1 MFLIFRLCI
10 TVYIIKYTYILYYF
24 LNNPFRTISP
34 NFNMNEI
41 NEINKITQITL
52 SQQYKNIMNKD
63 TTVP

>member
-41 NEINKITQITL
+41 NKITQITL
-52 SQQYKNIMNKD
+52 SQQYKNIINKD

>member
-10 TVYIIKYTYILYYF
+10 NVYIIKYTYILYYF

-41 NEINKITQITL
+41 NKITQITL

>member
-41 NEINKITQITL
+41 NKITQITL

>member
-1 MFLIFRLCI
+1 MFLNFHLFTMI
-10 TVYIIKYTYILYYF
+10 YIIKYTYILYYF
-24 LNNPFRTISP
+24 LNNPFKTISP
-34 NFNMNEI
+34 NFNM

>member
-24 LNNPFRTISP
+24 LNNPFKTISP
-34 NFNMNEI
+34 NFNM

>member
-24 LNNPFRTISP
+24 LNNPFKTISP

-41 NEINKITQITL
+41 NKITQITF

>member
-34 NFNMNEI
+34 KFNM

>member
-34 NFNMNEI
+34 NFIM